1 MNRKLTAI
9 LVGAAISGMAAPL
22 TAAPATAATPLL
34 GAAASA
40 YGSYVVIGGVVRSG
54 PTAYAAISCS
64 TVFGRSA
71 TGSAAAVDGAA
82 GSVGVTR
89 TSATTTR
96 TTTGHA
102 SRGSST
108 TSGVNLLKGLVRADS
123 VTSTSVASRGLA
135 GALSGSNQS
144 QLVGLKV
151 GGRALNSVPAP
162 NSAITLRSSSG
173 AAFATVYLNQ
183 QSRGVVG
190 NELRVSTTAL
200 RVVVT
205 GSNALGLP
213 IGSRMDVG
221 VSRATLTGPVSGL
234 VGGYGYATSAS
245 YPDGAASSSRTALA
259 GVPCTGGSGQATLAA
274 ATVPTLVAAGTTTTD
289 VLSKVSSTQRSS
301 WVRNTISAPR
311 VLGGLI
317 SADTIVAE
325 TSTRQAAPGAAPVLT
340 DASRFVGLRIQGL
353 PAISASVPPNTVLT
367 VPGLGR
373 VTLHKVV
380 RTSRSIEVVMVEIVT
395 DRVRGNL
402 PTGSVVRVGSS
413 VTSLL

>member
-40 YGSYVVIGGVVRSG
+40 YGSYVVVGGVVRSG
-54 PTAYAAISCS
+54 PTAYASISC
-64 TVFGRSA
+64 TTAFGKSA
-71 TGSAAAVDGAA
+71 TGSAAAGDVPA
-82 GSVGVTR
+82 GSVGATR

-96 TTTGHA
+96 TTTTHT
-102 SRGSST
+102 SRASST
-108 TSGVNLLKGLVRADS
+108 TSGVNLLKGLVHADT
-123 VTSTSVASRGLA
+123 VTSTSTASRSLT
-135 GALSGSNQS
+135 GALSGANQS
-144 QLVGLKV
+144 QLAGLKV

-173 AAFATVYLNQ
+173 AAYATVYLNQ
-183 QSRGVVG
+183 QSRSVVG
-190 NELRVSTTAL
+190 NEMRVSTTAL

-234 VGGYGYATSAS
+234 VGGYGYSTSAS
-245 YPDGAASSSRTALA
+245 YPDGAASSGRTALA

-274 ATVPTLVAAGTTTTD
+274 ATVPGLVSTGTTTTD
-289 VLSKVSSTQRSS
+289 VLSKVTATARSS
-301 WVRNTISAPR
+301 WVRNTTSAPS
-311 VLGGLI
+311 VLGGLV

-325 TSTRQAAPGAAPVLT
+325 TSARQAAPGAAPTLT

-367 VPGLGR
+367 VPGVGR

-380 RTSRSIEVVMVEIVT
+380 RTSKSIEVVMVEIVT

-402 PTGSVVRVGSS
+402 PTGSVVRIGSS
-413 VTSLL
+413 VTSVV

>member
-1 MNRKLTAI
+1 MNSKLTAV
-9 LVGAAISGMAAPL
+9 LAAAAISGMAAPL

-40 YGSYVVIGGVVRSG
+40 YGSYVVVGGVVRSG
-54 PTAYAAISCS
+54 PTAYAGISCA
-64 TVFGRSA
+64 TVFGRSVA
-71 TGSAAAVDGAA
+71 GSSAAGDVPA

-96 TTTGHA
+96 TATGHS

-123 VTSTSVASRGLA
+123 VTSTSAASRSLA

-173 AAFATVYLNQ
+173 AAYATVYLNQ
-183 QSRGVVG
+183 QSRSLVG
-190 NELRVSTTAL
+190 NEMRVSTTAL

-221 VSRATLTGPVSGL
+221 VSRATLTNPVSGL
-234 VGGYGYATSAS
+234 VGGYGFATSAS
-245 YPDGAASSSRTALA
+245 YPDGAASSGRTALA

-274 ATVPTLVAAGTTTTD
+274 ATVPSLVATGTTTTD
-289 VLSKVSSTQRSS
+289 VLSKVTPTMRSS
-301 WVRNTISAPR
+301 WVRNTVGAPR

-317 SADTIVAE
+317 SADSIVAE
-325 TSTRQAAPGAAPVLT
+325 TSARQSAPGAAPIFT
-340 DASRFVGLRIQGL
+340 DASRFVGLRIPGV
-353 PAISASVPPNTVLT
+353 PAISSTVPANTVLT
-367 VPGLGR
+367 VPGVGR

-380 RTSRSIEVVMVEIVT
+380 RTSKSIEVVMVEIVT

-402 PTGSVVRVGSS
+402 PTGSVVRLGSS